1 MAAPS
6 AALSVSGE
14 CPQSQQLISCSD
26 CIRVE
31 AYLVISTAHSQG
43 ITKSLSAKDLV
54 VQVAIL
60 LVLCCILLAVLT
72 GEEQMH
78 SEKVL

>member
-1 MAAPS
+1 
-6 AALSVSGE
+6 
-14 CPQSQQLISCSD
+14 
-26 CIRVE
+26 
-31 AYLVISTAHSQG
+31 LVISTAHSQG

-60 LVLCCILLAVLT
+60 LVLCCILSAVLT

-78 SEKVL
+78 SEKSIVKGGGSQGGKGVGDFFFRGLLRN